1 MTTLLMMTHGA
12 SMMDRGNSD
21 WTIRDEANAIVAWAF
36 RNGPIEELHAGRTSS
51 LLSDPAL
58 SRITDEEM
66 KLLMLFA
73 CRRMAWLLEL
83 KESDP
88 ADYQRQIQVY
98 CKQYCQS
105 WER

>member
-1 MTTLLMMTHGA
+1 MLTHRA
-12 SMMDRGNSD
+12 PVMDQGNSD

-36 RNGPIEELHAGRTSS
+36 RNGPIEELHAGRISN

-66 KLLMLFA
+66 KSLMLFA
-73 CRRMAWLLEL
+73 CKRMAWLLEL

-88 ADYQRQIQVY
+88 ADYRRLIQKY
-98 CKQYCQS
+98 GKQYCRS